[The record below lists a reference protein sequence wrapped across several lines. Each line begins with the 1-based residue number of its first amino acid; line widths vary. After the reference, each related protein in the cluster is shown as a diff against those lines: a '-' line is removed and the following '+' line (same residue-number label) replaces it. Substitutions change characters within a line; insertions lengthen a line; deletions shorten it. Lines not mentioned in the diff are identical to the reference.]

1 MSTETTRG
9 HVTEPNELGAFFAER
24 LNSGDVEGLVALY
37 EANAILALPGGNIAT
52 GGEKIR
58 AAFQQLVAAGVT
70 VKHEEQLPALRQG
83 ALALTPARFEGGA
96 KTAEVARRQPDG
108 TWLWALDQPAL

>member
-83 ALALTPARFEGGA
+83 DLALTTARFEGGA